1 MGPTNASHRNVN
13 LDGWTLSDD
22 DDRTYTLHHF
32 RLEGRATVPIHTG
45 IGRDSDTDLHQNRR
59 NTVWDE
65 DVDTATLRDDRG
77 RCSGKAS
84 TTPVTAL
91 AAGATTRM
99 STVSD
104 HREGLPVNTERGIIG
119 TGT

>member
-13 LDGWTLSDD
+13 LDGWTLSD

-45 IGRDSDTDLHQNRR
+45 ISRDSDTDLHQNRR
-59 NTVWDE
+59 NTVWDKN
-65 DVDTATLRDDRG
+65 VDTATLRDDRG

-84 TTPVTAL
+84 NDASYRLGGGRHDEDEQRP
-91 AAGATTRM
+91 
-99 STVSD
+99 
-104 HREGLPVNTERGIIG
+104 
-119 TGT
+119 